1 MALETRVHDKR
12 TSCGIHCSDVHCA
25 LDLLYCELSTIIP
38 VLVVF
43 VLTNEGNSTL
53 RIIEIESGH
62 VKIINEVN
70 ELILADRPV
79 NLASASLKLLLQDGL
94 K

>member
-1 MALETRVHDKR
+1 MALKTWVHDKR
-12 TSCGIHCSDVHCA
+12 TSSGIHRCNVHGA
-25 LDLLYCELSTIIP
+25 LDFLDCELCTIIP

-43 VLTNEGNSTL
+43 VLTNESNSTL
-53 RIIEIESGH
+53 RIIKIEGGH

-79 NLASASLKLLLQDGL
+79 NLASSTLELLFQDVLK
-94 K
+94 